1 MSPSPRGNELECV
14 AANVNVRYRLLNS
27 RHMTADALVAG
38 RTCFVMRVFLNGP
51 GVRTVRGIRPMA
63 LEAHDA
69 RRF

>member
-27 RHMTADALVAG
+27 RHMAADALGAG
-38 RTCFVMRVFLNGP
+38 RTYFVMRVFLNGS
-51 GVRTVRGIRPMA
+51 GVRTIRGIRPMA
-63 LEAHDA
+63 LEAHDT